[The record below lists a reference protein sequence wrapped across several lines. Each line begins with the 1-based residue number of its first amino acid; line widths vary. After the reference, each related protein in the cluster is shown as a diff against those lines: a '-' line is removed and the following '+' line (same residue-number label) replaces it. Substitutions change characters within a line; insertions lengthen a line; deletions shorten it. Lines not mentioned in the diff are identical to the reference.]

1 MSTLVINLLAQLKD
15 PTKEVA
21 LIRKGLSI
29 KSVESF
35 LDQEGFVLKDILPRL
50 GISSSTYFS
59 KKKKQEPLDVHS
71 SEKLVRLIQVMVN
84 ASRILGDDEA
94 KKWVYQKVPSLGNKL
109 PIDLLDTEVG
119 HQLVEQ
125 ALLQIEHGIYG

>member
-1 MSTLVINLLAQLKD
+1 MSALVINLLAQLKD
-15 PTKEVA
+15 PNKEVA

-35 LDQEGFVLKDILPRL
+35 LDQEGFVLKDILHRL
-50 GISSSTYFS
+50 DISYSTYFA
-59 KKKKQEPLDVHS
+59 KKKKQELLDTHS

-84 ASRILGDDEA
+84 ASRILGEDEA
-94 KKWVYQKVPSLGNKL
+94 KKWVYQKVLSLGNEL
-109 PIDLLDTEVG
+109 PIDLLDTEAG

-125 ALLQIEHGIYG
+125 VLLQIEHGIYG

>member
-1 MSTLVINLLAQLKD
+1 MSVLVLNLLAQLKD
-15 PTKEVA
+15 PNKEVA

-35 LDQEGFVLKDILPRL
+35 LDQEGFVLKDILHRL
-50 GISSSTYFS
+50 DISYSTYFA

-84 ASRILGDDEA
+84 ASRILGENEA
-94 KKWVYQKVPSLGNKL
+94 KKWIYQKIPSLGNVL
-109 PIDLLDTEVG
+109 PIDLLDTEAG

-125 ALLQIEHGIYG
+125 VLLQVGHGIYG